1 MRIIFA
7 LHKFCADAVD
17 AIQGNSWPS
26 SAPAA
31 PATLSKIPCFVPNL
45 SARQGMNVAFKQ
57 FFGCLGAMVNGQDKK
72 ILIVEKQPNYTQ
84 QLVKQVMFAGMSPVV
99 AVTGEGG
106 IRKAIEHHPDLIL
119 LELDLTDM
127 DGLRF
132 VSLIRERESLQKTP
146 IVAMSIVGQMKAV
159 ALKGGCNDFICKP
172 VKMIEL
178 MAHIRQFIYGSRAA
192 PMKTPG

>member
-1 MRIIFA
+1 
-7 LHKFCADAVD
+7 
-17 AIQGNSWPS
+17 
-26 SAPAA
+26 
-31 PATLSKIPCFVPNL
+31 
-45 SARQGMNVAFKQ
+45 
-57 FFGCLGAMVNGQDKK
+57 MVNSQEKK

-84 QLVKQVMFAGMSPVV
+84 QLVKQVLFAGLSPVV

-132 VSLIRERESLQKTP
+132 VSLLKERESLQKIP
-146 IVAMSIVGQMKAV
+146 IVAMSIVAQMKDA
-159 ALKGGCNDFICKP
+159 ALKGGCNDFMGKP

-178 MAHIRQFIYGSRAA
+178 MAHIRRFIHNSSTP
-192 PMKTPG
+192 PMKSLG